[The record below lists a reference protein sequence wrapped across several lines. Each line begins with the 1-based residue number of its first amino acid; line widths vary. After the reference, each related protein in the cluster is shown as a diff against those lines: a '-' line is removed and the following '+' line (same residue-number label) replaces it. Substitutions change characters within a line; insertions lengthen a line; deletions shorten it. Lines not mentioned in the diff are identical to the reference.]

1 MSLGLIPRFPALSPE
16 DALRAQE
23 ALWALLRRQAR
34 LYAPESSSLPAET
47 AAALTES
54 VLLTL
59 GADRDPRVLLAPD
72 LPEKFRQGQRRLA
85 QKLEISRRLWQT
97 AWATRSE
104 AENRSLLDTFNSLK
118 HFPDRYDLRFFA
130 QEIPCG
136 IDYQLSQPVPE
147 TLRGVDYVNDWL
159 RRLCLEQNF
168 LGRFETALV
177 RATLDR
183 SCPDYRGLLI
193 NLYEPIAVNAL
204 GLALLGDDPRS
215 LTVSPPRR
223 QRLESLFAGLPVPEQ
238 KRILDAGAAALCTA
252 LDIRSAAL
260 RSYVQATALA
270 LGPGWHPP
278 KRRNICFSPYNKNR
292 AIPQYGPVPL
302 FLPDSVAAHE
312 SRHLPDAFQRERR
325 LAQGLHGNAH
335 QLHGVVIRRHPV
347 RTEGAAALAAVDDG
361 PFAAPAD
368 PDGHRLHNAAAV
380 RRPVPRLHVHVE
392 TGQAVG
398 AVVAVIAAGIFR
410 QAKSSADPAGK
421 RIAAGMG
428 LVIPFFKGFS
438 LIFTV
443 HDGSS

>member
-1 MSLGLIPRFPALSPE
+1 MACSPRLPALSPE

-97 AWATRSE
+97 AWATRPE
-104 AENRSLLDTFNSLK
+104 AENRSLLDTLNSLK

-130 QEIPCG
+130 QEIPCD

-147 TLRGVDYVNDWL
+147 TLRGVDYVNEWL

-168 LGRFETALV
+168 LDRFDPALV
-177 RATLDR
+177 RAVLDR

-193 NLYEPIAVNAL
+193 NLYEPIAVNSL
-204 GLALLGDDPRS
+204 GLVLLGDDPRS

-270 LGPGWHPP
+270 LGP
-278 KRRNICFSPYNKNR
+278 
-292 AIPQYGPVPL
+292 
-302 FLPDSVAAHE
+302 
-312 SRHLPDAFQRERR
+312 R
-325 LAQGLHGNAH
+325 LA
-335 QLHGVVIRRHPV
+335 
-347 RTEGAAALAAVDDG
+347 
-361 PFAAPAD
+361 
-368 PDGHRLHNAAAV
+368 
-380 RRPVPRLHVHVE
+380 
-392 TGQAVG
+392 
-398 AVVAVIAAGIFR
+398 
-410 QAKSSADPAGK
+410 SAQTLEY
-421 RIAAGMG
+421 MF
-428 LVIPFFKGFS
+428 LT
-438 LIFTV
+438 L
-443 HDGSS
+443 

>member
-1 MSLGLIPRFPALSPE
+1 M
-16 DALRAQE
+16 
-23 ALWALLRRQAR
+23 
-34 LYAPESSSLPAET
+34 
-47 AAALTES
+47 
-54 VLLTL
+54 

-97 AWATRSE
+97 AWATRPE
-104 AENRSLLDTFNSLK
+104 AENRSLLDTLNSLK

-130 QEIPCG
+130 QKIPCG

-177 RATLDR
+177 RAVLDR
-183 SCPDYRGLLI
+183 SCPDYRGLFI

-270 LGPGWHPP
+270 LGP
-278 KRRNICFSPYNKNR
+278 
-292 AIPQYGPVPL
+292 
-302 FLPDSVAAHE
+302 
-312 SRHLPDAFQRERR
+312 R
-325 LAQGLHGNAH
+325 LA
-335 QLHGVVIRRHPV
+335 
-347 RTEGAAALAAVDDG
+347 
-361 PFAAPAD
+361 
-368 PDGHRLHNAAAV
+368 
-380 RRPVPRLHVHVE
+380 
-392 TGQAVG
+392 
-398 AVVAVIAAGIFR
+398 
-410 QAKSSADPAGK
+410 SAQTLEY
-421 RIAAGMG
+421 MF
-428 LVIPFFKGFS
+428 LT
-438 LIFTV
+438 L
-443 HDGSS
+443 